1 MPWSAWVFGSL
12 LWAGQLVAA
21 PQFGHVT
28 GFVKDGTGLAVPG
41 VTITVRGAVERVVTS
56 GPDGRF
62 DVRDLPPGDYDL
74 LAALSG
80 FARSSQSVR
89 VTGGGTT
96 AISLELAV
104 LIAERIAVTATRT
117 GELDIQATPLA
128 VTAFRAADLARTGAH
143 SVAHVA
149 GLAPSVT
156 FSQNTDFAK
165 LTIRGMGTNAV
176 FAGSD
181 PSSAVYV
188 DGVYLARP
196 AMALADFL
204 DIERV
209 EVLRGPQGTL
219 YGRNAVGGAVNV
231 ITRPP
236 SSVFGLS
243 ARVVAG
249 SYDMFRSEAQVTGP
263 IIGGRM
269 SGRAAVLRGVRR
281 GFVHDVNHPQNPLGG
296 EDVTRAQGQLQVEL
310 SQQSRL
316 LVSTDFSH
324 QDAAPLTSAKILQ
337 VKPGFQVDNPVGL
350 HNIRTSTLA
359 VGRNLQYGGSAR
371 LTVDLTPATRLTS
384 LSAYRRLDYDRLV
397 DTDITE
403 LELNAT
409 RIHEL
414 QRQVSEEVTIS
425 RQDSRV
431 SWIGGAFLFHEVDH
445 QPTSV
450 KMAGAN
456 RESLL
461 DPRVTANSVATF
473 GQATA
478 RLDSRVSA
486 TAGLRYTREEKTIDN
501 AGRIETLATPGTL
514 LAGSTYSY
522 TDSVSDA
529 AWTPKFGFEIRA
541 EDTLAYV
548 SATRGFKS
556 GGFTL
561 TSTETGLGYAPE
573 WAWSFEAGIKRVL
586 AGARTTFNV
595 AVFHTDYT
603 DLQVSTGIRPGVVE
617 VTNAAEATIRGLEI
631 EAATRIGRDLDA
643 GGHVSW
649 MSARYDRYIA
659 VGTGGVTGDVAGN
672 RLTNA
677 PEWSGR
683 LWLEWQ
689 RELGRSM
696 SLSILADS
704 RWQSTVFFTPFN
716 DAVHRQRPY
725 GLLDLSVEFGP
736 LHRRWSVSA
745 FSRNLANAG
754 YITDTFGTPQPAIGG
769 RPGDPRQLGIQ
780 LAIRSS

>member
-1 MPWSAWVFGSL
+1 L
-12 LWAGQLVAA
+12 
-21 PQFGHVT
+21 T
-28 GFVKDGTGLAVPG
+28 GFVKDATGLFVAG
-41 VTITVRGAVERVVTS
+41 VTITVRGVVERIATT
-56 GPDGRF
+56 GPDGHF
-62 DVRDLPPGDYDL
+62 DVPDLPPGEYAL
-74 LAALSG
+74 VATLSG
-80 FARSSQSVR
+80 FASARRTVR
-89 VTGGGTT
+89 ITGGTLVVVP
-96 AISLELAV
+96 LELTV
-104 LIAERIAVTATRT
+104 LIAERIAVTAAKT

-128 VTAFRAADLARTGAH
+128 VSAFSGTDLARTDAH
-143 SVAHVA
+143 SVAHLA

-165 LTIRGMGTNAV
+165 LTIRGIGTNAV

-236 SSVFGLS
+236 GDVFGFS
-243 ARVVAG
+243 ARLVAG
-249 SYDMFRSEAQVTGP
+249 SYDMFSSEAQVTGP
-263 IIGGRM
+263 MLSGRM
-269 SGRAAVLRGVRR
+269 SGRAAVRRSVRR
-281 GFVHDVNHPQNPLGG
+281 GFVHDVNHPRQTLGG
-296 EDVTRAQGQLQVEL
+296 EDVTRARGQLQVEL
-310 SQQSRL
+310 SQRSRL
-316 LVSTDFSH
+316 LVSADFSH
-324 QDAAPLTSAKILQ
+324 QDAAPLTSAKILV
-337 VKPGFQVDNPVGL
+337 VKPGFQVDNPSGL
-350 HNIRTSTLA
+350 HNVRASTLA
-359 VGRNLQYGGSAR
+359 VGRNLHYGGSAR
-371 LTVDLTPATRLTS
+371 LTVDLSPATRLSS

-425 RQDSRV
+425 RQGSRV
-431 SWIGGAFLFHEVDH
+431 SWIGGAFLFHEVDR
-445 QPTSV
+445 QPTSIR
-450 KMAGAN
+450 MAGTN
-456 RESLL
+456 RETLL
-461 DPRVTANSVATF
+461 HPRVTANSAAAF

-478 RLDSRVSA
+478 RLDSRFSA

-501 AGRIETLATPGTL
+501 GGRTVTLAAPSTL
-514 LAGSTYSY
+514 VAGSTYSY
-522 TDSVSDA
+522 TDAISDA
-529 AWTPKFGFEIRA
+529 AWTPKFGLDMRA
-541 EDTLAYV
+541 DGTLAYV

-561 TSTETGLGYAPE
+561 TSTEAGLGYAPE
-573 WAWSFEAGIKRVL
+573 WAWSFEAGLKRILPGV
-586 AGARTTFNV
+586 RTIFNV
-595 AVFHTDYT
+595 AVFHTGYT

-617 VTNAAEATIRGLEI
+617 VTNAAAATIRGLEI
-631 EAATRIGRDLDA
+631 ESTTRIIGDLEA

-649 MSARYDRYIA
+649 MSANYDRYIA

-677 PEWSGR
+677 PAWSGR

-689 RELGRSM
+689 RELGRST
-696 SLSILADS
+696 SLSIQADF
-704 RWQSTVFFTPFN
+704 RRQSTVFFTPFN
-716 DAVHRQRPY
+716 DTTHRQPPY
-725 GLLDLSVEFGP
+725 SLLDLSAEFGP
-736 LHRRWSVSA
+736 LHRRWSVSV
-745 FSRNLANAG
+745 FSRNVANAG

-769 RPGDPRQLGIQ
+769 RPGDPRQIGIQ
-780 LAIRSS
+780 LAVRSS